1 MKHKS
6 ERYKSRRVTP
16 WDDQIEKTPTQEFV
30 TKVTMEHYNQ
40 RHPQLFETGEVELIN
55 SFVPKKCPYCSAEAF
70 KRNGKTRIGVQ
81 RYKCLNAEYSQTF
94 LSTTGTI
101 FDGHKISIS
110 E

>member
-40 RHPQLFETGEVELIN
+40 RHRSCLKQEKLN
-55 SFVPKKCPYCSAEAF
+55 S
-70 KRNGKTRIGVQ
+70 
-81 RYKCLNAEYSQTF
+81 
-94 LSTTGTI
+94 
-101 FDGHKISIS
+101 
-110 E
+110 